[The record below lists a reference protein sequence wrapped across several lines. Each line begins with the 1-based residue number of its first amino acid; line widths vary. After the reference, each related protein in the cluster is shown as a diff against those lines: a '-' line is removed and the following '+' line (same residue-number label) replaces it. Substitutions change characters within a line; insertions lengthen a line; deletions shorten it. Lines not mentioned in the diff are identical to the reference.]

1 MCGATSL
8 KIIKYKTLPYNI
20 SNHSIYKF
28 ISSKKKKKKVKD
40 TVIQHN
46 SSFSF
51 HLSTS
56 LKRNS
61 RSGKHSGETLPTW
74 GAPGE
79 LKSPSSVWSLSAQS
93 HSCKDIWMW
102 KILGTL
108 FLWRP
113 SECETSRSNFPT
125 PGCLP
130 QDRLL
135 QDQEIVFLRRYPFH
149 LPCPNLLV
157 FSWIKMAYNI
167 SLVSQKPENN
177 SLFLS
182 GSEHIRPLKL
192 QATGLAW
199 KSSLKAARAPVLSS
213 PGHCQWGWSVR
224 G

>member
-28 ISSKKKKKKVKD
+28 ISSKKKKVKD

-51 HLSTS
+51 LLSTS

-61 RSGKHSGETLPTW
+61 RSRKHSGETLPTW
-74 GAPGE
+74 GAPEE
-79 LKSPSSVWSLSAQS
+79 LKSPSSVWGLSAQS

-125 PGCLP
+125 SGYLP
-130 QDRLL
+130 QDPAPSGPGNFLSQKVPIPPSMPQPFGVLL
-135 QDQEIVFLRRYPFH
+135 NQ
-149 LPCPNLLV
+149 
-157 FSWIKMAYNI
+157 MAYNI